1 LAGGASLGVLA
12 QPARNITPA
21 KDKLHAA
28 AIERV
33 RTHERGFAMLEILT
47 MKKNKKTHR
56 VTTVGFYITQITS
69 CLMTAWI

>member
-1 LAGGASLGVLA
+1 M
-12 QPARNITPA
+12 P
-21 KDKLHAA
+21 HAA

-47 MKKNKKTHR
+47 MKKIKKPTALPR
-56 VTTVGFYITQITS
+56 WVFITQITS